1 MPLLRYKDKMIAEQ
15 LISFEVPP
23 LKLSDN
29 GLRAM
34 AWMEELRVHH
44 LPIVNG
50 RKYLGIVSED
60 DIFEM
65 NKPELPFS
73 EHKISLIAPQVRTFQ
88 HVFDVL
94 KVMTE
99 LKLSVIPVINEKDE
113 YYGAITRNALI
124 DNIAQMSSVKE
135 PGAVVMLSMKNYDY
149 NLTQLA
155 GIVESEGGKILNLYV
170 NATDAENIDLILKI
184 NRTDLSSIKNALFR
198 YKYHI
203 KALYH
208 ESEFDEDLKRSYE
221 MLINYMNM

>member
-1 MPLLRYKDKMIAEQ
+1 MIAEQ

-44 LPIVNG
+44 LPVVNK
-50 RKYLGIVSED
+50 RKYLGLISED

-65 NKPELPFS
+65 KDPDLALS
-73 EHKISLIAPQVRTFQ
+73 EQKLSLIAPQVRSFQ
-88 HVFDVL
+88 HIFDVL

-99 LKLSVIPVINEKDE
+99 LKLSVIPVINDNDE
-113 YYGAITRNALI
+113 YAGSISRKALV
-124 DNIAQMSSVKE
+124 DSIAQLSSVKD
-135 PGAVVMLSMKNYDY
+135 PGSIVILEMRQIDY

-155 GIVESEGGKILNLYV
+155 GIVENEGGKILSLYM
-170 NATDAENIDLILKI
+170 NTIDTDSIEIILKI
-184 NRTDLSSIKNALFR
+184 NKTDLTAIKNAFFR
-198 YKYHI
+198 YKYNI

-208 ESEFDEDLKRSYE
+208 ESEFDEDLKKSYD
-221 MLINYMNM
+221 MLMNFINM